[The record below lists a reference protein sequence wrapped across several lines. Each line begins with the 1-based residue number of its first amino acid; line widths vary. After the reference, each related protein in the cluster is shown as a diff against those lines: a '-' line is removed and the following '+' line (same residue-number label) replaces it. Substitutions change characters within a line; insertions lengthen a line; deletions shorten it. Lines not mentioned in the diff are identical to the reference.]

1 MISFISDL
9 VNAFLN
15 SPPIV
20 YLFYAALAFL
30 PVFLTGSLVFKQAKK
45 TGRKRVEGGNVEPQQ
60 VEMYWL
66 GYIISILT
74 VIVVVFAATNWR
86 LGQLLKFYFWYGLP
100 AICYMFFWLKKLAT
114 CEELDFYLEKEEK
127 EQKNINNSPKSNI
140 FKHVDIFDRSRLLKQ
155 LETTAEPT
163 APMLWIDAEREEDD
177 VWGERCLK
185 ARVSNSDRGM
195 VIGAPGSGKT
205 AFLIAQVV
213 DWMQSG
219 RSVVLTDVKPE
230 IYGRLLLAGVFE
242 RYDYQVTVFNPTDVN
257 SSAYNFFSEIESSS
271 EINEILSVIIPYTD
285 DSAEVF
291 AENARRL
298 LKAVLLELGEKA
310 SLPEA
315 RKFINSED
323 NIADLL
329 KILKRS
335 SNDAV
340 ANIAVEIS
348 RTAKN
353 ENLLA
358 SIFTSLTKAFTFLDD
373 ERISKQLAKSDF
385 SLKELL
391 VKPKQVII
399 FQFEQEFSTSTATIF
414 GALVAQ
420 TLRLLQANYRSRE
433 SVFVALDEI
442 INCAPIP
449 NLTSTLNKIR
459 SAKMPTFLYFQS
471 LEGLNRLYG
480 KDAERLFMGAAD
492 LKVAFRLGDIETSLT
507 FSRMVGETEAV
518 LRSSGTTSGTSTTPN
533 IANPGVLIDNS
544 ITSHTTNRTTSD
556 STQILSIFE
565 PEKFLSLESHHAV
578 CLYKGES
585 ALSLMPCF
593 YNDFGEEGHWVKEPS
608 VTTPSEKISAE
619 KGLGIAV

>member
-1 MISFISDL
+1 MIDFIVDL
-9 VNAFLN
+9 VNGFFN
-15 SPPIV
+15 SAPVV
-20 YLFYAALAFL
+20 YLLYAAFAFL
-30 PVFLTGSLVFKQAKK
+30 PVFFTGSLVVKQATK
-45 TGRKRVEGGNVEPQQ
+45 TGRKRVEQGNAEPQQ

-66 GYIISILT
+66 GYLASILT
-74 VIVVVFAATNWR
+74 AIAVLFALTNWR
-86 LGQLLKFYFWYGLP
+86 LGQLFKFYFFYGAP
-100 AICYMFFWLKKLAT
+100 AVIYMLYWLRKLAT
-114 CEELDFYLEKEEK
+114 CEDLDFYLEKEEK
-127 EQKNINNSPKSNI
+127 EQRNRSNSQNSNI
-140 FKHVDIFDRSRLLKQ
+140 FKHIDINDRTRLLQK

-163 APMLWIDAEREEDD
+163 APILWIDAEREEDD
-177 VWGERCLK
+177 LWSEHRLK

-242 RYDYQVTVFNPTDVN
+242 RYGYEATVFNPTDVN

-271 EINEILSVIIPYTD
+271 EINEILSVIIPYVD
-285 DSAEVF
+285 DSSEVF

-310 SLPEA
+310 SLPNA

-323 NIADLL
+323 NISDLL

-335 SNDAV
+335 ENEAA
-340 ANIAVEIS
+340 ANIAIEIS

-353 ENLLA
+353 DNLLA

-373 ERISKQLAKSDF
+373 DRISCQLSRSDF
-385 SLKELL
+385 SLKDLL
-391 VKPKQVII
+391 VKPKQIVI

-420 TLRLLQANYRSRE
+420 TLRLLQANYRARE
-433 SVFVALDEI
+433 PVFVALDEI

-518 LRSSGTTSGTSTTPN
+518 LRSSGTTSGTSSTPN

-544 ITSHTTNRTTSD
+544 IVSHSTNRTTSD
-556 STQILSIFE
+556 STQILKVIE
-565 PEKFLSLESHHAV
+565 PEKFLSLENHNAV
-578 CLYKGES
+578 CLYRGES
-585 ALSLMPCF
+585 ALSPMPCF
-593 YNDFGEEGHWVKEPS
+593 YEDFGEEGLWVEEPTI
-608 VTTPSEKISAE
+608 TTPSEKLAAE
-619 KGLGIAV
+619 KGLAEAV